1 MGKASSTLPQ
11 LSIARKTQRKSTD
24 RRVDDTLFIHYKETA
39 GAPPYPRISLNG
51 INRRLSPSAKV
62 VFSSTSAN
70 PSAQAALRST
80 PELWFG

>member
-1 MGKASSTLPQ
+1 MGKAPSTLPQ
-11 LSIARKTQRKSTD
+11 PSITRKTQSKSTD
-24 RRVDDTLFIHYKETA
+24 RRVDEVVFIHHKGTA
-39 GAPPYPRISLNG
+39 SAPPYPRISLNG